1 MSVATHTIQRLLPRH
16 YAIVDLAAAGHKYT
30 TIGEMIGMNPQSVS
44 LILRSPLV
52 QAELSRRRGASQDA
66 KILGMDNDA
75 MLGKARSI
83 LEKAAEK
90 AAKTVEHCL
99 DDDDG
104 SLRLRAA
111 NSILDRVFGK
121 ADEKSSRQVLN
132 ITSDQ
137 TNLLVLAIQE
147 SHNGNVRKNP
157 NGQSIQ
163 DVHGTDGAS
172 AEAPID
178 ELSSVQE
185 GSEVGSDSDGYR
197 ELQEQGLIETP
208 ES

>member
-1 MSVATHTIQRLLPRH
+1 MAVADYQIQRLLPRH
-16 YAIVDLAAAGHKYT
+16 YAIVDLAAAGHNYKV
-30 TIGEMIGMNPQSVS
+30 IADMVGMAPQSVS

-52 QAELSRRRGASQDA
+52 QAELVRRRSQSQDA

-104 SLRLRAA
+104 TLRLRAA

-137 TNLLVLAIQE
+137 TNLLILAIQE
-147 SHNGNVRKNP
+147 SHSGHVRKNP
-157 NGQSIQ
+157 SNEFVE
-163 DVHGTDGAS
+163 DVQIADGAS
-172 AEAPID
+172 ADPAEG
-178 ELSSVQE
+178 EHCSVQE
-185 GSEVGSDSDGYR
+185 GSDGGSTPDGPGR
-197 ELQEQGLIETP
+197 SQAQALTDAA
-208 ES
+208 